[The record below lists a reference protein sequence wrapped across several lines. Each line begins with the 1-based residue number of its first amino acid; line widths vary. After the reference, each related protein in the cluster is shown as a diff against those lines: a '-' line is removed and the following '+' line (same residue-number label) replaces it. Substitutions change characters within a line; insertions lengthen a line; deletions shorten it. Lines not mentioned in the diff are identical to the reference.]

1 LDPKLSGKW
10 EPDPDPKKNVAD
22 PQHWHCCGSRS
33 GSAKIQNF
41 LDDPDKDPEL
51 EVMDPDPAPD
61 PELDFNL
68 IINHQNYY
76 QFDNYDIKNALI
88 YRFL

>member
-22 PQHWHCCGSRS
+22 PQHWHCCGSR
-33 GSAKIQNF
+33 SAKIQNF